1 MGKTMKKSGGTFLNK
16 FRKNYWP
23 FIFLLPFFLF
33 YIAFNLYP
41 TLFSFYIS
49 LTNWDALSGL
59 ANKKFIGF
67 TNYIN
72 LFTKDKFFFQ
82 AMGNTLFFM
91 ITYIPLVIA
100 IGLLL
105 AVILFN
111 MKRFRRTF
119 QTLNVLPYITTPVA
133 IGVIFA
139 FMFDWSTGI
148 VNKWLISAGIIN
160 DAINWLGIGKYS
172 RIVIIIMLVWKNFGY
187 YFVVYLAGL
196 STIPEELTEAA
207 VVDGA
212 NKRQIF
218 FKITMPFLKPIT
230 IFLVITSIISGLQ
243 LFDEP
248 MLLFTGNSG
257 TPIIGG
263 PDRAAL
269 TGALY
274 FFDKSFTSTSLYGY
288 GAAISY
294 GMFLF
299 IIIFSLIGFKI
310 FSRGEK

>member
-1 MGKTMKKSGGTFLNK
+1 MEKSIKKRNKTSLNK
-16 FRKNYWP
+16 FKKNYWP
-23 FIFLLPFFLF
+23 FIFLMPFFLF
-33 YIAFNLYP
+33 YTVFNLYP

-59 ANKKFIGF
+59 TNKKFIGF

-91 ITYIPLVIA
+91 VTYIPLVIA

-105 AVILFN
+105 AVTLFN
-111 MKRFRRTF
+111 MKKFRRIF

-148 VNKWLISAGIIN
+148 VNKWLINAGIIH

-172 RIVIIIMLVWKNFGY
+172 KIVIIIMLVWKNFGY

-196 STIPEELTEAA
+196 STVPEELTEAA

-248 MLLFTGNSG
+248 MLLFSGNSG
-257 TPIIGG
+257 APIIGG

-299 IIIFSLIGFKI
+299 IIIFSLIGFKV